1 MNIRPVILCGGSGT
15 RLWPASRKSMPKQ
28 FLPLIKNETLLDLTF
43 KRVKSLN
50 NLSKCIVVTS
60 KQYSFLVKEA
70 LDKAEIE
77 ADILLEPIGRN
88 TTASIYL
95 AAAFA
100 NKDDTLLIM
109 PSDHLIKNNK
119 KFLEVVLKASKLDI
133 YENWITFGILPTYP
147 SDAYGYIKVQDSNNK
162 SNSEEVYDVDIF
174 IEKPSIQEASQML
187 KQGNI
192 FWNAGIFMGKASMI
206 MKSISNEAYNIASF
220 CDEAI
225 KTHYIIHNNEINFN
239 LEIFEKIPSKSI
251 DFAVME
257 HSKNIK
263 LIEFNAQWSDVGS
276 WDSLVQEQDEI
287 EAKKNIIEISGKNN
301 FVFAENRIIATIGV
315 ENLIIVDSD
324 NATLISKKGK
334 TEQVKEVVENLSQLK
349 LKTGTEHTFEKRPW
363 GKFEN
368 LLDTSKVKVKK
379 LSIKPFKRLSLQYHM
394 KRQEHWFVV
403 SGLASIHLDGK
414 SIELNQGE
422 SIDIP
427 KLSKHFIAN
436 NTSNELIIIE
446 IQTGEYFGEDDIIRI
461 DDPYSR

>member
-28 FLPLIKNETLLDLTF
+28 FLPIIKNETLLDLSF

-50 NLSKCIVVTS
+50 TCCKCIVVTS
-60 KQYSFLVKEA
+60 KQYCFLVKEA
-70 LDKAEIE
+70 LDKANIE

-100 NKDDTLLIM
+100 DENDTLLIM
-109 PSDHLIKNNK
+109 PSDHLIKDTK
-119 KFLEVVLKASKLDI
+119 KFLDVVLKASKSNV

-147 SDAYGYIKVQDSNNK
+147 SNAYGYIKVKDYHNK
-162 SNSEEVYDVDIF
+162 KNTTKIYDVESF
-174 IEKPSIQEASQML
+174 IEKPSIQKASQML
-187 KQGNI
+187 TKDSF

-206 MKSISNEAYNIASF
+206 IKSISSEASNIASF
-220 CDEAI
+220 CDKAF
-225 KTHYIIHNNEINFN
+225 KTHYVIHNNEINFS
-239 LEIFEKIPSKSI
+239 LEAFTEIPSKSI

-276 WDSLVQEQDEI
+276 WDSIVNEQEKVE
-287 EAKKNIIEISGKNN
+287 EKKNIIEISGKNN
-301 FVFAENRIIATIGV
+301 FIFAESRIVATIGV

-334 TEQVKEVVENLSQLK
+334 TEQVKEVVKKLSQLN
-349 LKTGTEHTFEKRPW
+349 LKMGTEHTFETRPW

-368 LLDTSKVKVKK
+368 LLDTNNVKVKR
-379 LSIKPFKRLSLQYHM
+379 LSIRPFKRLSLQYHT

-403 SGLASIHLDGK
+403 SGMASIHLDGK
-414 SIELNQGE
+414 SIELKEGD
-422 SIDIP
+422 SIDVP
-427 KLSKHFIAN
+427 KLSKHYIGN
-436 NTSNELIIIE
+436 NTSDELVIIE